1 MAAVYT
7 CLTRRVLQVDYGFSV
22 NMSYHAL
29 AAGSLWFQCIPVLRR
44 TCRKWITAAVY
55 TYLTTRV
62 LQVDYGCSV
71 YLSDDTCVAR
81 RLWLQSIP
89 V

>member
-22 NMSYHAL
+22 NMSYHAI
-29 AAGSLWFQCIPVLRR
+29 AAPMVS
-44 TCRKWITAAVY
+44 VY
-55 TYLTTRV
+55 TCLTTH
-62 LQVDYGCSV
+62 LSQVDYGCSV
-71 YLSDDTCVAR
+71 YLSDDTCVAGG
-81 RLWLQSIP
+81 LWLQCIP